1 MIVATA
7 LLFLSTAARAD
18 AIGERTSRDLAH
30 PPTANDVIGGLNAF
44 GRFQQGLLESADL
57 KGNEEIRNIAARR
70 AEDAAKRDRTLK
82 QIQTDIG
89 AEPGT
94 GKPPAISGSLVG
106 PDDSEGR
113 PTSGNSTRRRS
124 SNTSPQ
130 SACSSA
136 ICRLPITTRWAP
148 LRARSCRSCAPSSGA
163 SNALSRTSSH
173 AMVRD
178 DAVGSPA

>member
-1 MIVATA
+1 MRMIVATA

-106 PDDSEGR
+106 PDDSEGPAYVR
-113 PTSGNSTRRRS
+113 KFYAA
-124 SNTSPQ
+124 Q
-130 SACSSA
+130 IIEYESA
-136 ICRLPITTRWAP
+136 IGLLQRYLQAPDNNTLGAFARAQLPI
-148 LRARSCRSCAPSSGA
+148 LRAELRGVERVIA
-163 SNALSRTSSH
+163 
-173 AMVRD
+173 D
-178 DAVGSPA
+178 K